1 MPNPEAS
8 TFNRIALNPDTQIGI
23 EVPLPAVGSGIIAFI
38 VLIVTITK
46 IAWQYRVN
54 TENLVNSLKQL
65 EKCLDKLSKET
76 EELSNTL
83 KEHSIE
89 IELHKQSINL
99 LQKADTWFANKLP

>member
-1 MPNPEAS
+1 MQHPEAP
-8 TFNRIALNPDTQIGI
+8 TFNRIALNPNTQIGI
-23 EVPLPAVGSGIIAFI
+23 EIPLPAVGSGIIAFI

-76 EELSNTL
+76 EELSNML
-83 KEHSIE
+83 KDHSVE
-89 IELHKQSINL
+89 IELHKQSIEML
-99 LQKADTWFANKLP
+99 RKADSWFASKLP